1 MKEQY
6 KQNAL
11 YIAYYQQR
19 VSKSTNCS
27 KYCWDVSVRFSQRI
41 VLKRSTKGAIT
52 SFLLLS

>member
-19 VSKSTNCS
+19 VSKNQLLPIFVEPLVHSS
-27 KYCWDVSVRFSQRI
+27 LSAESRQCWNILF
-41 VLKRSTKGAIT
+41 
-52 SFLLLS
+52 